1 MVKILVTDKVG
12 FLVKTITHQRRTFY
26 NNNNFLY
33 DKELI
38 IVSSSVLKSEK
49 INLQNN
55 QKCQEYTKTN

>member
-12 FLVKTITHQRRTFY
+12 FLVKNITHQRRTFY

>member
-12 FLVKTITHQRRTFY
+12 FLVKNITHQRRTFY

-49 INLQNN
+49 N
-55 QKCQEYTKTN
+55 